1 VANPGVGSALVAKEF
16 LKTTTWLSSR
26 STPEPVTDADIQ
38 KLAVL
43 LTSTLIGLKNDTPA
57 AITLRKHFRRGSTF
71 IVSTGFPTFIR
82 ELLKVLFPTLRHRL
96 FRNYQDAYNVTNF
109 VWGDTRDRS
118 IFLPRLT
125 VSRSNDALITF
136 KANEAWIEDR
146 EKDIRAC
153 DEWIIAIAMSQH
165 PRLGRNSWLFRLDKE
180 LIIAIVKPLR

>member
-1 VANPGVGSALVAKEF
+1 MGSALVAKEF

-26 STPEPVTDADIQ
+26 ATKEPVADEDIQ
-38 KLAVL
+38 ELADL
-43 LTSTLIGLKNDTPA
+43 LTSTLIGLKNETPA

-109 VWGDTRDRS
+109 VWGDTR
-118 IFLPRLT
+118 
-125 VSRSNDALITF
+125 
-136 KANEAWIEDR
+136 AWIEDR